1 MKDQSKVTRRRVL
14 GSMAAGI
21 GLISMPAVLRAQQMK
36 LIGASA
42 VPQTDFIAQSLDVFA
57 EQVKKLTAGQIEIAT
72 HHAGSLGGERDHV
85 EGLLQGSIHFATPG
99 ASIIAGWYKPAEV
112 WTYPYL
118 FKDVA
123 HKDRVMTSLMG

>member
-57 EQVKKLTAGQIEIAT
+57 EQVKLKSQPIMQVRSVVSGIMSRGCCKVPSISPHPGPRSLQAGI
-72 HHAGSLGGERDHV
+72 SPPKS
-85 EGLLQGSIHFATPG
+85 GLIPICSKMSHIKIVL
-99 ASIIAGWYKPAEV
+99 
-112 WTYPYL
+112 
-118 FKDVA
+118 
-123 HKDRVMTSLMG
+123 